1 VVLDSAGYAPVAIDR
16 SVSIIAPAGVYAGI
30 TAFSGDG
37 VAITGSSLRVAL
49 RGLTINSQGG
59 QSGIHM
65 LTGFSKVMVERVFVS
80 GFAIGID
87 MAVGGV
93 GSNNRLD
100 VEDTI
105 VRGNGNGVEVAG
117 QNEVSLDRV
126 RVAEN
131 TEWGVWVATGASA
144 HIRDSVIERNG
155 NFGVVIDSFGAASG
169 TMLLTIERSTVR
181 GSAVTAGIKLFSR
194 LSAADIRASVSNSV
208 VSQNSTGIEATC
220 QDASLAAATVSD
232 STVWN
237 NSSEGIVASGASCAV
252 AASHNVISG
261 NGGASMVNA
270 GAGSFV
276 SFGDNRI
283 YGNSPD
289 TPSGTITLVPSR

>member
-1 VVLDSAGYAPVAIDR
+1 MAVKSWSSTPRATPRSQSTVRCPSSRPRASTPESLHSAATVSPLREAR
-16 SVSIIAPAGVYAGI
+16 SGSPFAVSRSTRRWPERNPHADQL
-30 TAFSGDG
+30 F
-37 VAITGSSLRVAL
+37 
-49 RGLTINSQGG
+49 Q
-59 QSGIHM
+59 
-65 LTGFSKVMVERVFVS
+65 VMVERVFVS

-93 GSNNRLD
+93 GSTNRLD
-100 VEDTI
+100 VEDAI

-117 QNEVSLDRV
+117 QNEVRLDRV

-155 NFGVVIDSFGAASG
+155 NFGVVIDSFGTASG
-169 TMLLTIERSTVR
+169 AMLLTIERSTVR

-232 STVWN
+232 STVSN

-261 NGGASMVNA
+261 NGGASA
-270 GAGSFV
+270 GDAG
-276 SFGDNRI
+276 GRC
-283 YGNSPD
+283 
-289 TPSGTITLVPSR
+289 L